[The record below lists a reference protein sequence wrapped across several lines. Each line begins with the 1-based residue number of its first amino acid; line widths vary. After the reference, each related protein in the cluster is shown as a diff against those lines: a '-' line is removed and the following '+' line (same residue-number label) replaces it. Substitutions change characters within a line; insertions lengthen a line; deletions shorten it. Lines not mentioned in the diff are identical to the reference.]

1 MLSKQQL
8 EQRKHGI
15 GASEISSVC
24 GLTPFVSALQVYLIK
39 RGIEEPADLSD
50 NQAVEWGNRL
60 EGVVAEKYAETLG
73 VTLTRLNKTYVHA
86 KNPWMMCTPDAEIF
100 DDFEVGGIIDYG
112 LEVKTA
118 GERSAFRWGKVVSD
132 DDGHRVGFTFGD
144 DMPQEYLVQC
154 AWSCAVRDCDR
165 WDLAVLIGG
174 KDYRP
179 YTYHRDISLEQ
190 RIIAIGRKFWEGVQN
205 GIPPDP
211 DASESAKK
219 ALVGLYPEDQ
229 GEIIAVTNGD
239 LGQWIEQL
247 RVSKDAEKKSVIDK
261 REAENHIKKAI
272 GDNAGIETAS
282 GDKFTWKK
290 NKDGKKVHRDD
301 LARELGATHEQVKLH
316 TIVTPGARVFRAKFA
331 D

>member
-1 MLSKQQL
+1 MLSKEQL
-8 EQRKHGI
+8 DMRREGI
-15 GASEISSVC
+15 GASEIAAIC
-24 GLTPFVSALQVYLIK
+24 GLSPFVSALQVYLIK
-39 RGIEEPADLSD
+39 RGIEEPAYLSD

-60 EGVVAEKYAETLG
+60 EATVAKKYAEENG
-73 VTLTRLNKTYVHA
+73 VAITRLNKTYVHA

-100 DDFEVGGIIDYG
+100 DDFEVGEVIDYG

-118 GERSAFRWGKVVSD
+118 GTRSAFRWGEK
-132 DDGHRVGFTFGD
+132 GD
-144 DMPQEYLVQC
+144 DMPPEYLMQC
-154 AWSCAVRDCDR
+154 AWSCAVRDCGR

-174 KDYRP
+174 NDYRP
-179 YTYHRDISLEQ
+179 YTYHRDMSLEQ
-190 RIIAIGRKFWEGVQN
+190 RIIAIGREFWEGVQS

-247 RVSKDAEKKSVIDK
+247 RVSKDAEKKAIVDK

-282 GDKFTWKK
+282 GDRFTWKK
-290 NKDGKKVHRDD
+290 NKDGKKVHWDD

-316 TIVTPGARVFRAKFA
+316 TTVTPGARVFRAKFA